1 MTAQRSRS
9 SVEWGPDPTAEIEVG
24 TSRLCEIVNSTLI
37 AVVVRSDRSSAKVL
51 AYEGVFPMAFNN
63 FGMAQPPRP
72 RHRMATGRIIADPVW
87 WSSRPAGFRPVVSA
101 IWRARL
107 LILALLLGGCLQT
120 YEVDPWPVQR
130 SRESEDPFNRI
141 HAALIEGARVTSYSE
156 TELPTGAT
164 IRVAIPKKERVDTVP
179 PRPIDRIHPLL
190 RQWMNERPAAS
201 ELLLITLRDDL
212 LLPRFP
218 EPATP
223 ELRDSSTNRQV
234 QARNAE
240 IIVRLQAHRA
250 EQQKQFVA
258 ELDRTVRDR
267 TQVGV
272 EFIESFWLVNTV
284 LVKSPLSAVP
294 LFLQRPEVL
303 YIEPQLTGERP
314 PANDVAA
321 GRAEIVSDPYFNLG
335 QSGGWIGLLDTGA
348 RFSHTLFN
356 NPSHI
361 AFRRDCVNGG
371 ADCNTGSSLNPNDDC
386 WNHGT
391 STTAIITGNNNLGN
405 GSRGVTAITLDS
417 FKVYPSPAAPGG
429 ACIGLDQGAVLRGF
443 QTAIGVLDRVIVAE
457 MQAGSDENGAI
468 SQAADAAFDA
478 GAVVIAANGN
488 NGPGSGTVN
497 APANARRA
505 IGIGDFDVAS
515 LAQVTSQS
523 RGPTGDGRFKP
534 DVQAP
539 TNTVTASNASDT
551 AVRSFSGT
559 SGATPYGAG
568 AAGLLRNWLRGT
580 SFSIDPGQV
589 YAQMILSGQQPY
601 PFNNTSGAGPLRLP
615 TDGWAWWGKV
625 AIGAGQTINIPLGIS
640 GASTNTFDGALW
652 WPESRSRH
660 NDVDLYLVD
669 PSGVVRASSISA
681 ASVYERAR
689 VAGAVANGTW
699 TLRIVAYNVSGT
711 QNVYFAAHV
720 RLR

>member
-1 MTAQRSRS
+1 M
-9 SVEWGPDPTAEIEVG
+9 PT
-24 TSRLCEIVNSTLI
+24 
-37 AVVVRSDRSSAKVL
+37 D
-51 AYEGVFPMAFNN
+51 
-63 FGMAQPPRP
+63 
-72 RHRMATGRIIADPVW
+72 RIIAHSVW
-87 WSSRPAGFRPVVSA
+87 ESSRPAELRSVASS
-101 IWRARL
+101 IWRTR
-107 LILALLLGGCLQT
+107 IWISALLLGGCLPT
-120 YEVDPWPVQR
+120 YGVDPWPAQR
-130 SRESEDPFNRI
+130 SRESEDPFNQI
-141 HAALIEGARVTSYSE
+141 HTALVEGAHVTSYSAM
-156 TELPTGAT
+156 ELPAGST
-164 IRVAIPKKERVDTVP
+164 IKVEIPQKPPGDAVP
-179 PRPIDRIHPLL
+179 LRPVNRIHPLL
-190 RQWMNERPAAS
+190 RQWMNERPAAT
-201 ELLLITLRDDL
+201 EPLLITLRDDL
-212 LLPRFP
+212 GVPRFP
-218 EPATP
+218 EPATL
-223 ELRDSSTNRQV
+223 ELRDSSTNRQLQTRNV
-234 QARNAE
+234 EIIGGLQAR
-240 IIVRLQAHRA
+240 RA
-250 EQQKQFVA
+250 EQQKAFVA
-258 ELDRTVRDR
+258 EIDRGARDR
-267 TQVGV
+267 TRGGV
-272 EFIESFWLVNTV
+272 QFIESFWLVNTV
-284 LVKSPLSAVP
+284 LVKAPLAAIP

-303 YIEPQLTGERP
+303 YIEPQLTGEKP

-321 GRAEIVSDPYFNLG
+321 ARGEIVSDPYFNLG
-335 QSGGWIGLLDTGA
+335 QTTGWIGLLDTGA

-371 ADCNTGSSLNPNDDC
+371 ADCNTGASLNPNDDC

-391 STTAIITGNNNLGN
+391 STTAIITGNGNLGN

-417 FKVYPSPAAPGG
+417 LKVYPSPAPGG

-488 NGPGSGTVN
+488 NGPGAGTVN

-505 IGIGDFDVAS
+505 IGIGNFDVAT
-515 LAQVTSQS
+515 LAQVASQS

-539 TNTVTASNASDT
+539 TNTVTASNVSDT
-551 AVRSFSGT
+551 ALQNFTGT

-568 AAGLLRNWLRGT
+568 AAALLRNWLRGT

-589 YAQMILSGQQPY
+589 YAQLVLSGQQPY
-601 PFNNTSGAGPLRLP
+601 SFNNTTGAGPLRLP

-640 GASTNTFDGALW
+640 GTSTNTFDGALW
-652 WPESRSRH
+652 WPETRARH

-669 PSGVVRASSISA
+669 PQGIVRASSISA
-681 ASVYERAR
+681 ASIFERAR
-689 VAGAVANGTW
+689 VAGAVTNGTW